1 MSENKRIARN
11 TIFLYIRMFII
22 LVVSLYT
29 SRIVLDKLG
38 VDDFGLYSVVGGVV
52 GMLSFIN
59 GTLSIGT
66 MRFITTEL
74 GRNDSLGLEKT
85 FNTAFYTHL
94 GLSFTLVLILE
105 TFGLWFV
112 YNELFIPPDRLHAA
126 VVVYHISVVTSIV
139 SITQVPYESL
149 IMAHERMNIYAYIS
163 IFEAIAKLGIVYL
176 LYVVEYDR
184 LIFYTILCAI
194 VSLVTASFYRLYCRF
209 HFSESKLYLCF
220 DISIFKSL
228 MGFSGWN
235 IIANLTETLKL
246 QGYIVLINLFFQPYV
261 VAAQAIANQV
271 AGTLMQFVINFRTA
285 INPQIIKLYASGE
298 YQESKSLTLST
309 MVLTFDLILLICL
322 PLLFIL
328 NVVMDIWLVEVPA
341 YAVVFC
347 QYVIVQKILS
357 VFDAALYIPMMAANR
372 IKTNSVYAII
382 FGPGTFFVLYVIF
395 KLGGG
400 VMWLQY
406 IGVLVMCIFSFY
418 IKPSILVK
426 EVEGYQYA
434 DFYPCYLQCA
444 KVASL
449 SVGVSFGAYW
459 LLGNE
464 QLLSSILLFLV
475 SFTSVL
481 FASYIFLES
490 PMKNKIRVMV
500 FNHIKN
506 IFYGNN

>member
-1 MSENKRIARN
+1 MSDNKRIAKN
-11 TIFLYIRMFII
+11 TLFLYVRMFII
-22 LVVSLYT
+22 LAVSLYT

-38 VDDFGLYSVVGGVV
+38 VDDYGLYNVVGGVV

-74 GRNDSLGLEKT
+74 GHNDLVGLKKT

-94 GLSFTLVLILE
+94 GLSFILVLILE
-105 TFGLWFV
+105 TIGLWFV
-112 YNELFIPPDRLHAA
+112 YNKLVIPPDRLYAA
-126 VVVYHISVVTSIV
+126 VVVYHISVATSIV

-163 IFEAIAKLGIVYL
+163 IFEAIARLGIVYL
-176 LYVVEYDR
+176 LCIAEYDR
-184 LIFYTILCAI
+184 LIFYTVLCAI
-194 VSLVTASFYRLYCRF
+194 VSLVTALFYRLYCRF

-220 DISIFKSL
+220 DKPIFKSL

-246 QGYIVLINLFFQPYV
+246 QGYVVLINLFFQPYV

-271 AGTLMQFVINFRTA
+271 AGALMQFVTNFRTA

-298 YQESKSLTLST
+298 YQESKSLTLNT
-309 MVLTFDLILLICL
+309 TVLTFDLILLLCL

-328 NVVMDIWLVEVPA
+328 NVVMDIWLIEVPA

-347 QYVIVQKILS
+347 QCVIVQKILS
-357 VFDAALYIPMMAANR
+357 VFDAAFYIPMMAANK
-372 IKTNSVYAII
+372 IKTNSIYAII
-382 FGPGTFFVLYVIF
+382 FGPGLFILLYVIF

-406 IGVLVMCIFSFY
+406 IGIIVMCIFSFY
-418 IKPSILVK
+418 IKPTILIK
-426 EVEGYQYA
+426 EVEGYNFK
-434 DFYPCYLQCA
+434 DFLPCFITCA
-444 KVASL
+444 KVAIL
-449 SVGVSFGAYW
+449 SVVLSYVAYLW
-459 LLGNE
+459 LGNDKVGPSIA
-464 QLLSSILLFLV
+464 LFFISFFSVVLS
-475 SFTSVL
+475 
-481 FASYIFLES
+481 SYIFLEK
-490 PMKNKIRVMV
+490 PMKEKLKIVVVQRIHV
-500 FNHIKN
+500 ICKR
-506 IFYGNN
+506 